1 MSKNTKKNLVKKSTR
16 NIPINTKSIRTTRD
30 LGYNKRITNEPFSIN
45 QQKVSFTIEN
55 NIGLNSNKFPP
66 NVEKK
71 TAREKSAD
79 RIRYKSSKIQNKK
92 KESEKR
98 IELKNKNYVISNP
111 NDLRQ
116 EIGELKS
123 GICEIKSGIGEIK
136 GGIGE
141 LKGEIREVKTEITK
155 VDSSLNDIK
164 NILIKGFEALFQ
176 LLQNNANQF
185 EAKKK
190 EFQESID
197 ISNKNNEEKFKIIE
211 NKAEL
216 NNNPNSIC
224 NNESEKDSSNSLN
237 KERTE
242 QIQNQNPITS
252 LSSSDSNHTNNK
264 EKVVNY
270 GQMKTSN
277 NSYSINDT
285 IKFKN
290 AKKQNKNQ

>member
-98 IELKNKNYVISNP
+98 IEFKNKNYVISNP

-141 LKGEIREVKTEITK
+141 LKGEVKTEITK
-155 VDSSLNDIK
+155 VDNSLNDIK

-176 LLQNNANQF
+176 LLQNDKTQF

-216 NNNPNSIC
+216 NNNPNSNC
-224 NNESEKDSSNSLN
+224 NNESEKDSSNSVN

-290 AKKQNKNQ
+290 AKKQNKKQ

>member
-98 IELKNKNYVISNP
+98 IEFKNKNYVISNP

-141 LKGEIREVKTEITK
+141 LKGEVKTEITK

-176 LLQNNANQF
+176 LLQNNTNQF

-216 NNNPNSIC
+216 NNNPNSNC
-224 NNESEKDSSNSLN
+224 NNESEKDSSNSVN

-290 AKKQNKNQ
+290 AKKQNKKQ